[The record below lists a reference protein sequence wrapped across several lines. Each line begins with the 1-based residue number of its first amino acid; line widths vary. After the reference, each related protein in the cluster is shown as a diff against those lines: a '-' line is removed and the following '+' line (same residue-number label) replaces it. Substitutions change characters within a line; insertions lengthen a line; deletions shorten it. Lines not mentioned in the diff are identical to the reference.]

1 MAEMLVA
8 VASGFVEDAG
18 ELVEL
23 TAGRTRIHPEQIVA
37 LRETEEGLVAGY
49 TIEREGGSIG
59 KHLSRSA
66 STTFIATRRCASKS
80 RRSGPSFPSAPI
92 RWCFDWTNYSETRG

>member
-23 TAGRTRIHPEQIVA
+23 TAGWTRIHPE
-37 LRETEEGLVAGY
+37 LLERAGY
-49 TIEREGGSIG
+49 
-59 KHLSRSA
+59 
-66 STTFIATRRCASKS
+66 
-80 RRSGPSFPSAPI
+80 
-92 RWCFDWTNYSETRG
+92 SEFFEPG